1 MLKFQGRLIGVLFS
15 IINSSAWAFY
25 GYYTFGVFYTKVF
38 IFFLLLFTFLFWQAG
53 RLYDEAKFYSEK
65 DSLTNTYNRRFI
77 YKRYPKYIAKYNKC
91 SVYIIDI
98 DNFKQIND
106 KYGHLI
112 GDKVICA
119 VSSVLL
125 NQINKSDILA
135 RWGGDE
141 FILLSKFE
149 NKFEF
154 NVQKNMKI
162 ISKQMGFEINVS
174 IGCSTSPYDGLALE
188 DLIKAADKHMYS
200 NKASKRQPKEIL
212 TNTKQATFT

>member
-1 MLKFQGRLIGVLFS
+1 MEFQGRIIGILFS
-15 IINSSAWAFY
+15 FINSSAWAFY

-53 RLYDEAKFYSEK
+53 RLYDEAKFHSEK

-77 YKRYPKYIAKYNKC
+77 YKKFSKFIAKCNKC
-91 SVYIIDI
+91 SAYIIDI

-106 KYGHLI
+106 IYGHLI

-141 FILLSKFE
+141 FLLLSSHIQTKE
-149 NKFEF
+149 EFEF

-174 IGCSTSPYDGLALE
+174 IGCSTYPYEGLSLE
-188 DLIKAADKHMYS
+188 ELIKVADNNMYS
-200 NKASKRQPKEIL
+200 NKASKQLPQEML
-212 TNTKQATFT
+212 TNT